1 MIPNTKRQA
10 AIKSVDDLYS
20 WSQNFGSV
28 LNPFC
33 LYLVLINY
41 EDYQVTYADLGRYLP
56 TLGYK
61 EQALVGESLV
71 AYSDYPT
78 EIERHIEQLMTLEN
92 LEKEWDFKF
101 QRSLGLISNFYYYHF
116 ILRS

>member
-33 LYLVLINY
+33 LFLVLINY
-41 EDYQVTYADLGRYLP
+41 EDYQVTYVDLGRYLP

-61 EQALVGESLV
+61 EQGLIGEALV

-92 LEKEWDFKF
+92 EELSDRDKATM
-101 QRSLGLISNFYYYHF
+101 LLSNVIFG
-116 ILRS
+116 